1 MNIGLLPQAH
11 MHELLKA
18 INPKSRWD
26 GNEDIRL
33 WQAQARDTLSALL
46 GLNRIAE
53 YATEPVMQNELESKD
68 DEWESDNDIVQ
79 ASVIVNAK
87 SPNDVKRLR
96 RTIRHIIAEYVE
108 SIEPPLRPELR
119 SLSNDGI
126 AWDWTKPCYFDT
138 LHYQCEMYLNNEDD
152 EQD

>member
-53 YATEPVMQNELESKD
+53 YATESVMQIELD
-68 DEWESDNDIVQ
+68 RIDEEMGV
-79 ASVIVNAK
+79 AVG
-87 SPNDVKRLR
+87 
-96 RTIRHIIAEYVE
+96 IITR
-108 SIEPPLRPELR
+108 IIKQNL
-119 SLSNDGI
+119 
-126 AWDWTKPCYFDT
+126 
-138 LHYQCEMYLNNEDD
+138 
-152 EQD
+152 